1 MVFVR
6 FYAADVRAESF
17 EVFDKCKRKVV
28 VTANPTLM
36 VEPFVKDFLGE
47 MEIADVGKLQKFTIC
62 QILPQAGDDVD
73 NVMVTGHAHLHQRCC
88 KQIIACQYGY
98 FIIENGINGEL
109 STAFSTFVH
118 YIIVHKAGIM
128 KKFQRNR
135 SMQGCRTYLAKKL
148 RSQKHQNGA
157 HHLPVLLPDMRN
169 YAVQQKVGTGEG
181 TFKKLLEVL
190 QFLRNRRFYQ

>member
-1 MVFVR
+1 
-6 FYAADVRAESF
+6 
-17 EVFDKCKRKVV
+17 
-28 VTANPTLM
+28 
-36 VEPFVKDFLGE
+36 
-47 MEIADVGKLQKFTIC
+47 
-62 QILPQAGDDVD
+62 
-73 NVMVTGHAHLHQRCC
+73 MVTGHAHLHQRCC

-190 QFLRNRRFYQ
+190 QFLRIGDFINDELSMHRYLPTKIVIKRLIRYFFVLLP